1 MSWSN
6 AIQASS
12 PFENEELGI
21 NSQVAVALGIREG
34 VNVSVSVIQ
43 NASPLK
49 SISIMLSEEDYQ
61 MAECS
66 LDKIQYDM
74 LDQISIVGRY
84 QSFIIWLNKSI
95 SVTATIGKSFF
106 LSHFLLV
113 SNL

>member
-6 AIQASS
+6 AIQATT
-12 PFENEELGI
+12 PFESEELGI
-21 NSQVAVALGIREG
+21 NSQVADALGIREG

-49 SISIMLSEEDYQ
+49 SISIMLSEDDYQ

-66 LDKIQYDM
+66 LDKIQYEM
-74 LDQISIVGRY
+74 LDQVSIVARY

-95 SVTATIGKSFF
+95 SVTATVGKFFF

-113 SNL
+113 IL